1 MQNLMKVKLQHSALD
16 ILLNEGKN
24 KTQRRKNSPSMS
36 SVYKRDELTFSKEAV
51 RLQKA
56 QQATHTSKNI
66 NIDKN
71 INISSYFQR
80 AMEQNMLAISNAG
93 DSITSSSQNS
103 AKYLDYHEIYRQII
117 TDKYTALVEIAKQKN
132 KPEQY
137 IEQKYFDSA
146 CSWYASDLTKEERE
160 IGYRNE
166 MSVLRKGTTQGL
178 DWNDS
183 FFRMNNITLP
193 YEEEVCAELS
203 FNRQMLNNQIN
214 NIFHKSN
221 IELVDGENYQLS
233 VNPYD
238 YYISVQGISE
248 DKRYAMERALNVGNN
263 GVNLWRHIYNCSTR
277 DGAKSSHIN
286 LLSYHKKQTFQDVYQ
301 YTGYKLNELKPTNET
316 YYTSDDKDIKL
327 LIQDAVWKNAD
338 VPYEFKEGVV
348 SSIWKGITEIY
359 QYGWDNIADMNL
371 VISGNFL
378 GLHDMEQDIDFGL
391 GSSYVN
397 QFLNN
402 SQFKLL
408 SNF

>member
-1 MQNLMKVKLQHSALD
+1 
-16 ILLNEGKN
+16 
-24 KTQRRKNSPSMS
+24 
-36 SVYKRDELTFSKEAV
+36 
-51 RLQKA
+51 
-56 QQATHTSKNI
+56 
-66 NIDKN
+66 
-71 INISSYFQR
+71 
-80 AMEQNMLAISNAG
+80 MLAISNAG

-263 GVNLWRHIYNCSTR
+263 GVNLWRHIYKCSTR
-277 DGAKSSHIN
+277 DGAKSSQIN